1 MKSNP
6 SCFNATVFKKNLTR
20 FAPSWGLYTVCA
32 LMGLMLLMMDSGARW
47 MTSDLLG
54 SLTVLSLI
62 SSGYAMLC
70 AQLLFG
76 DLYNSRMCNA
86 LHAMPMKRETWFVT
100 NVASGLAF
108 HLIPT
113 GIMAILSALVL
124 MVYCPAEHIWAAP
137 IWFAGVNLQFL
148 CFFGIAVFCAFCVG
162 SRFAQAVIY
171 GIVNFGAAIAA
182 WLLDTLYIPR
192 FYGIELNFEP
202 FSYFCPIAKMVND
215 TFVRA
220 VRYFEEDTMEVRMD
234 VTYQIGDGFAYYFI
248 VAAVGIGLLLLAMQL
263 YRRRNLE
270 CAGDFMAVRGLEPVF
285 LVVYTLIIG
294 AAFYFFTDA
303 MVGMESLLFLF
314 LGLAVGWFT
323 GKMLLERT
331 PRVFR
336 KRNILGCGT
345 LMLAFG
351 LTLAVAAMDPFG
363 IVFWVPEK
371 DEVESVG
378 ISTGWYSPMNVYDEV
393 SVTDPENIQK
403 IIDLHQEALDFYE
416 THGTA
421 QFHTESVTT
430 EVYPDKTDSGQ
441 MNFSLQMSLNYYMK
455 NGRVTSRYYNIWMGD
470 DTGEYLRRLFSR
482 PEAVFGSGMTEERFL
497 EENGLLVIQ
506 DCWDGQEIYIHDTQQ
521 IRELYRAMIAD
532 CEAGTMAQQ
541 WDFHHPDQNLFW
553 INRSEGEAIT
563 IFSNGENTLNWLR
576 EYGVDVDALIEKM
589 KY

>member
-1 MKSNP
+1 MKSRT
-6 SCFNATVFKKNLTR
+6 SFFNKTIFLKNMTR
-20 FAPSWGLYTVCA
+20 FAPAWGLYTVGA
-32 LMGLMLLMMDSGARW
+32 LMGLILLLDSGSRW
-47 MTSDLLG
+47 MVSDLLG
-54 SLTVLSLI
+54 SLRVLSLI
-62 SSGYAMLC
+62 TAGYALLC

-86 LHAMPMKRETWFVT
+86 LHALPMKRETWFVT

-124 MVYCPAEHIWAAP
+124 MISCPAEHIWAAP
-137 IWFAGVNLQFL
+137 IWFAAANLQFL

-162 SRFAQAVIY
+162 SRFAQAVVY

-202 FSYFCPIAKMVND
+202 FSYFCPIAKMVDD
-215 TFVRA
+215 TFIRA

-263 YRRRNLE
+263 YRRRKLE
-270 CAGDFMAVRGLEPVF
+270 YAGDFMAVRGLEPVF

-351 LTLAVAAMDPFG
+351 LTLAVAALDPFG

-378 ISTGWYSPMNVYDEV
+378 ISSGWYSPMNVYDEV
-393 SVTDPENIQK
+393 SVTDPEDIQK
-403 IIDLHQEALDFYE
+403 ILDIHQEALDFYE

-421 QFHTESVTT
+421 QFRIETATAEYIYSKEDAERMDFRMQLT
-430 EVYPDKTDSGQ
+430 
-441 MNFSLQMSLNYYMK
+441 LNYHMK

-470 DTGEYLRRLFSR
+470 DTGEYIRQLFSR
-482 PEAVFGSGMTEERFL
+482 PEAVFGAGMSEERFL
-497 EENGLLVIQ
+497 EENSLLVIR

-521 IRELYRAMIAD
+521 IRDLYRAMIAD

-563 IFSNGENTLNWLR
+563 IFSNAEHTLDWLR

-589 KY
+589 QY